1 MYKAIIFDF
10 GGIIYQH
17 PKEVIPEVLARIY
30 NQPIEITI
38 REYGKYKDDYFMGK
52 LSTNALIT
60 SLSSSFTSD
69 KSVNEVRKLWLKYY
83 SELAKPNKEVLGI
96 IKILHKSYKI
106 YLFSN
111 TTEMSNLHNS
121 KTGLYDY
128 FDGLFLSYQM
138 RMSKPAKEIYEKVV
152 SIIGFKPQE
161 CLFIDDDV
169 KNIEQAVQMGM
180 KTILFNVLTDP
191 PSKLKEEL
199 HKLQVY

>member
-69 KSVNEVRKLWLKYY
+69 KSVNEVRKLWL
-83 SELAKPNKEVLGI
+83 
-96 IKILHKSYKI
+96 
-106 YLFSN
+106 
-111 TTEMSNLHNS
+111 
-121 KTGLYDY
+121 
-128 FDGLFLSYQM
+128 
-138 RMSKPAKEIYEKVV
+138 
-152 SIIGFKPQE
+152 
-161 CLFIDDDV
+161 
-169 KNIEQAVQMGM
+169 
-180 KTILFNVLTDP
+180 
-191 PSKLKEEL
+191 
-199 HKLQVY
+199 